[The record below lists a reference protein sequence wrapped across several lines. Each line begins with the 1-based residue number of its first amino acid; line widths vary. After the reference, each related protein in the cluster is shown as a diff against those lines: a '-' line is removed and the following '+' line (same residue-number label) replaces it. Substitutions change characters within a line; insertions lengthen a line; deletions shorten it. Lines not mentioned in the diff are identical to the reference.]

1 MKKILLGLVAIL
13 VVLTIA
19 TTNVNAASLTVGAG
33 EVEKGKEVTV
43 TLKLDN
49 PVKNVDA
56 TLKYDSSKFEYVKE
70 SVKKSTSFNLTEN
83 PNIDGEVLI
92 SGDGTTAEDTFVFTF
107 KAKETE
113 TAIGAGAFSID
124 GEIIAGD
131 GEETVEGSVSIT
143 VKEPIDPSDDNNDDS
158 DDNNN
163 NDNNNNNNNNK
174 SDTDNNTD
182 TSDEENLVDSNGKQ
196 INKLPQTGT
205 QMVTIVGV
213 VAGVVIAAG
222 VAIIM
227 IKKSK

>member
-13 VVLTIA
+13 VVLAIA
-19 TTNVNAASLTVGAG
+19 TTNVNAASLNISAG
-33 EVEKGKEVTV
+33 EIEKGKEVTV

-49 PVKNVDA
+49 PVENVDA

-70 SVKKSTSFNLTEN
+70 SVIKSTSFNLTEN
-83 PNIDGEVLI
+83 PNIDGEVSI
-92 SGDGTTAEDTFVFTF
+92 SGDGTKAESEFVFTF

-113 TAIGAGAFSID
+113 AAIGAGAFSID

-143 VKEPIDPSDDNNDDS
+143 VTEPIEPTEPTDPS
-158 DDNNN
+158 DNNN
-163 NDNNNNNNNNK
+163 NDSDDNNNNNNNK

-182 TSDEENLVDSNGKQ
+182 TSDEENLVDSNGKE
-196 INKLPQTGT
+196 IKKLPQTGT
-205 QMVTIVGV
+205 QIVTLVGV
-213 VAGVVIAAG
+213 VAGVVVAG